1 MVSRNHFRL
10 IRSCLAFLCVST
22 FWHCTLQVLSTLRNI
37 HSQTQN
43 ATAEAAAA
51 FRKWFLHANLL
62 PHCTA
67 WGGTSNIIKPQ
78 KERNKD
84 CEYPTT
90 VTTLIL
96 YILRHWHSEVC
107 CQPTQGFYAVNSVAR
122 RGFMEL
128 CINRKA
134 DPVEAWVTRLR
145 NNTFA

>member
-1 MVSRNHFRL
+1 MRL
-10 IRSCLAFLCVST
+10 QKQLRRSGNGSCMRTYFPTVQLGAG
-22 FWHCTLQVLSTLRNI
+22 H
-37 HSQTQN
+37 QTS
-43 ATAEAAAA
+43 
-51 FRKWFLHANLL
+51 
-62 PHCTA
+62 
-67 WGGTSNIIKPQ
+67 SNIIKPQ
-78 KERNKD
+78 KERKKD

-128 CINRKA
+128 RINRKA